1 MDGRSL
7 KSHFCKRGPRK
18 TWMIHPIKTN
28 GSSRPRPRRP
38 PTPPPPHTPPAGSD
52 DEHREHQA
60 ETHRAYASVVT
71 GARTPP
77 LGCCSSTISWIQRA
91 TIPHMRATLLVHSK
105 PFPDQLCA
113 VRTPLTF
120 HPAAPLH
127 CQVAVRMDEISSADV
142 NTDISSSER
151 ERKINKEQ
159 K

>member
-7 KSHFCKRGPRK
+7 KSHFSKRGPRK
-18 TWMIHPIKTN
+18 TLMIHPIKTN
-28 GSSRPRPRRP
+28 GSSRP
-38 PTPPPPHTPPAGSD
+38 PPPHPPRD
-52 DEHREHQA
+52 TENTRLKLTEL
-60 ETHRAYASVVT
+60 YASVVT

-77 LGCCSSTISWIQRA
+77 LGCCSSTISWIQRE
-91 TIPHMRATLLVHSK
+91 TIPHMRATLLLHSK

-142 NTDISSSER
+142 NTDISSRER